1 MANELDYVTILP
13 FIAGAATRGLP
24 VKIVGSTTKSSGYAI
39 ISRPDIDS
47 IKALKGKRIA
57 INTFGS
63 SADFAIYQ
71 LLSRNGLDPNKDV
84 TLQAVAGSPDA
95 RFAALVG
102 GSVDATVVNSPFEYR
117 AEQRGF
123 KTLLSVK
130 ETAEF
135 VRIPIVGLSTTQR
148 KIEKEPDE
156 IVRVLRGQ
164 RGAILF
170 LQNQREIGVGL
181 LEKLLKLDHAL
192 QTRAPAVG
200 IQALLE
206 LNHIIVRGLCLGI
219 LADFEQRVA
228 ENSVG
233 VAVVRIH
240 LYGPARLRRGRTEFV
255 ARIENVSESAHSTKI
270 VRRGVQRF
278 FERLFGTVKIAGFA
292 CFPSLANERIAQS
305 EKRSGVAGIALE
317 HLLVITDLLISASL
331 LCKRKFR
338 RQWKNTQRDQ
348 NRGDHVDMR
357 TDEGSLML
365 ISAPLQSEMLS
376 T

>member
-1 MANELDYVTILP
+1 LKPYSRFIIRFIAFLYLAAALAPVKGAELKAINIGWTGGSAWTALPDRIASERGFFEKEGLRVRYIQFQGTNLMLSALMANELDYVTILP

-117 AEQRGF
+117 AEQKGF

-135 VRIPIVGLSTTQR
+135 VRIPIVGLSTTHR

-156 IVRVLRGQ
+156 IVRVLRSQ
-164 RGAILF
+164 RGASCFCKI
-170 LQNQREIGVGL
+170 N
-181 LEKLLKLDHAL
+181 
-192 QTRAPAVG
+192 
-200 IQALLE
+200 
-206 LNHIIVRGLCLGI
+206 
-219 LADFEQRVA
+219 
-228 ENSVG
+228 
-233 VAVVRIH
+233 
-240 LYGPARLRRGRTEFV
+240 ARL
-255 ARIENVSESAHSTKI
+255 
-270 VRRGVQRF
+270 
-278 FERLFGTVKIAGFA
+278 
-292 CFPSLANERIAQS
+292 
-305 EKRSGVAGIALE
+305 ALDY
-317 HLLVITDLLISASL
+317 LKSS
-331 LCKRKFR
+331 
-338 RQWKNTQRDQ
+338 
-348 NRGDHVDMR
+348 
-357 TDEGSLML
+357 
-365 ISAPLQSEMLS
+365 
-376 T
+376 